1 MTRKLYLPLVL
12 LLAFSMLLAACGSQA
27 PAEAPV
33 VEKPAVHRTCC
44 SRSAN
49 RSSGSRSC

>member
-33 VEKPAVHRTCC
+33 VEKPAATACC